1 MQNAIEVTGLCKK
14 YPDFSLENVSF
25 TVPCGSIVGL
35 IGENG
40 AGKTTTL
47 RAILGALRP
56 DSGTVSLLGH
66 PPADANV
73 KRQIGVVFSDAFF
86 PEILTARQI
95 GRSLAG
101 IQPDFDKAYWQ
112 ELLDRFSLP
121 EGKQLKD
128 LSLGMRSK
136 LRLAT
141 ALCHHPRLLIL
152 DEATSGLDPVMRSEV
167 LDILWDFIQDEGH
180 SVLLSTHIT
189 SDLEKIADSIVFVH
203 NGRVL
208 FQKDAPELL
217 ENYGVVRTSSLS
229 LNSLPAEM
237 LAARRTG
244 PMGAEALVNDRHKAA
259 ALLPNAALDKATLED
274 IMCFLAGRN
283 AE

>member
-1 MQNAIEVTGLCKK
+1 MQNAIEVTGLCNR

-25 TVPCGSIVGL
+25 TVPSGSIVGL

-47 RAILGALRP
+47 RAILGALHP
-56 DSGTVSLLGH
+56 DSGTVSLLGKS
-66 PPADANV
+66 PADASV
-73 KRQIGVVFSDAFF
+73 KQHLGVVFSDAFF

-95 GRSLAG
+95 GQSLAA
-101 IQPDFDKAYWQ
+101 IQPGFDRAYWQ
-112 ELLDRFSLP
+112 QLLERFALP
-121 EGKQLKD
+121 EKKQLKD

-141 ALCHHPRLLIL
+141 ALCHHPSLLIL

-189 SDLEKIADSIVFVH
+189 SDLEKIADSIVLVH
-203 NGRVL
+203 KGRVL

-217 ENYGVVRTSSLS
+217 ENYGVLRASSLS
-229 LNSLPAEM
+229 LDRLPEA
-237 LAARRTG
+237 LISARRTG
-244 PMGAEALVNDRHKAA
+244 PMGAEALVNNRHKAA
-259 ALLPNAALDKATLED
+259 ALLPDAALDKATLED

-283 AE
+283 AQ